1 MANLAKDKPTGL
13 WQRLKQPIR
22 LGSGAVIR
30 RQELEFFV
38 RQLAALLQAGVTLE
52 RALMVL
58 SQQGRPEVSAVFT
71 GLRERLREGL
81 ALHQAMAA
89 HPADFPETFRALV
102 AVGESSGSLPL
113 VLQRVA
119 EAMASANQLR
129 TSVLSALAYPAIVTT
144 VALLVVFALM
154 AYVVPQIVEVL
165 VQQNQTLPLLTRM
178 LIGLS
183 AFVQNYGAGVLLLL
197 AVGAVA
203 FAWALRQ
210 RPAFRL
216 WVDGKLLRLPLV
228 GPMILAN
235 ESARLASTLAIS
247 VTGGVS
253 LLRAL
258 RTATAVM
265 GNRVLRS
272 RLEQALGWVREGAE
286 LGRALDRAGGFPP
299 LLVQLVSTGERAGEL
314 PRMLELAAQQLAETL
329 RQRAFLLTSFLEPAL
344 ILFMGMVVLVI
355 VLAVMMPLIEMNT
368 LLS

>member
-1 MANLAKDKPTGL
+1 MSL
-13 WQRLKQPIR
+13 WQRLQQPIR
-22 LGSGAVIR
+22 FGSGAAIG

-38 RQLAALLQAGVTLE
+38 RQLAALLLAGVPLE
-52 RALMVL
+52 RSLQVL
-58 SQQGRPEVSAVFT
+58 AQQGRPEVSKIFSA
-71 GLRERLREGL
+71 LRDRLREGL
-81 ALHQAMAA
+81 GLHQAMASY
-89 HPADFPETFRALV
+89 PADFPETFRALV
-102 AVGESSGSLPL
+102 AVGESSGSLPQ

-119 EAMASANQLR
+119 DAMAAANQLR

-165 VQQNQTLPLLTRM
+165 VQQNQELPLLTRM

-183 AFVQNYGAGVLLLL
+183 AAMQAYGGLLLMLVLML
-197 AVGAVA
+197 AA
-203 FAWALRQ
+203 AWVWAWRQ

-216 WVDGKLLRLPLV
+216 WVDARLLRLPLV

-265 GNRVLRS
+265 GNRLLRS
-272 RLEQALGWVREGAE
+272 RLEQASEWVREGAE

-299 LLVQLVSTGERAGEL
+299 LLIQLVSTGERAGEL
-314 PRMLELAAQQLAETL
+314 PRMLELAAAQLSETL

-344 ILFMGMVVLVI
+344 ILLMGLIVLVI